1 MIQGVNLMARPKY
14 DGVIQ
19 GVRYTN
25 QGQVLWVRAYLRRG
39 PTWSD
44 HILLDRQALIQQLR
58 SGKRFFTGQ
67 RVPLLASTFEISA
80 PVRLLKKNSQ
90 EFLVTGDLPIAGD
103 QRAEKDCL
111 EGVPLL

>member
-1 MIQGVNLMARPKY
+1 M
-14 DGVIQ
+14 
-19 GVRYTN
+19 
-25 QGQVLWVRAYLRRG
+25 RAYLRRG

-67 RVPLLASTFEISA
+67 RVPLLAGTFEISA
-80 PVRLLKKNSQ
+80 PVKLLKKDSQ
-90 EFLVTGDLPIAGD
+90 EFLVTGDLLDTGD
-103 QRAEKDCL
+103 LGSEKDCL